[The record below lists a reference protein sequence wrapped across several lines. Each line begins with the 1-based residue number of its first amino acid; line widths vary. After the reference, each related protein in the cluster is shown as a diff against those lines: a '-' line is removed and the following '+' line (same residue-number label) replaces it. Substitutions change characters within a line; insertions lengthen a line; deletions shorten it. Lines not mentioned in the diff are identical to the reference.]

1 MKMRIFR
8 KILKRPL
15 NIFAL
20 SILFLIVLMAIFPKI
35 FSTYHPFAMD
45 YEAMLSPPS
54 LKHLFGTDQFGRDI
68 YSRCVHGVQK
78 SVLVAF
84 SSILL
89 ACFFGTLLGLT
100 SGYYS
105 GVVDLIIM
113 RICDSF
119 FAFPTLVLAL
129 FIVALFGNNLTNL
142 ILAIAIVYTPIFA
155 RTIRGATLSTRESLF
170 VKASKTIGAG
180 DLRVMFVHILPNISS
195 VLIVTFTT
203 NLSTAFLTEASLGFL
218 GLSVPPPQP
227 TLGGLVAQATAFL
240 TTAPW
245 MALFPG
251 FMIALIVLS
260 LNILGDALRDILD
273 PRL

>member
-1 MKMRIFR
+1 M
-8 KILKRPL
+8 KRPL
-15 NIFAL
+15 NVFAVSL
-20 SILFLIVLMAIFPKI
+20 LILTVLMAIFPKF
-35 FSTYHPFAMD
+35 FSTHHPFAMD

-68 YSRCVHGVQK
+68 YSRCVYGIQK
-78 SVLVAF
+78 SVIVAF
-84 SSILL
+84 CSILL
-89 ACFFGTLLGLT
+89 ACLFGTVLGLI
-100 SGYYS
+100 SGYR
-105 GVVDLIIM
+105 GGIVDLLIM
-113 RICDSF
+113 RVCDSF

-129 FIVALFGNNLTNL
+129 FIVALFGNSLANL
-142 ILAIAIVYTPIFA
+142 IFAIAVVYTPIFA
-155 RTIRGATLSTRESLF
+155 RTIRGSVLSVKENLF
-170 VKASKTIGAG
+170 VKASKVIGAK
-180 DLRVMFVHILPNISS
+180 DFRIMFVHILPNVSS

-251 FMIALIVLS
+251 AVIAMIVLS

-273 PRL
+273 PKG